1 MMRRAGLSSQWS
13 EGIYYQVRFFT
24 PLYLLQI
31 QAEAELLQHMN
42 VAGVAHDDQLF
53 DSFKTG
59 GQQMTV
65 FLIGQCG
72 WIRKV
77 RLPAGMETVNR

>member
-1 MMRRAGLSSQWS
+1 M
-13 EGIYYQVRFFT
+13 RFFT

-31 QAEAELLQHMN
+31 QAEAELVQHMN

-59 GQQMTV
+59 AADDSL
-65 FLIGQCG
+65 FN
-72 WIRKV
+72 W
-77 RLPAGMETVNR
+77 PAWLD